1 MTAQHPEICRF
12 SEEEVKAKATD
23 RRGGNQ
29 NLFHIPLPFPR
40 KGQLVPGPRLSYWGP
55 SSLLSLYGGRE
66 NDGSRVVRRKRE
78 SDGRL
83 QKPPWRW
90 VTHCSLLGRALRSF
104 TPLNHASPCN
114 MCWPHLP
121 SNCRRHT
128 TWTSLNG
135 RYLLDNPAYC
145 SEVSPPGA
153 ASQPGEPG
161 RTEAGEVVSCE
172 ARPVPP
178 FPPGTCSGRARPICH
193 LGEATA
199 LSCGRWCFGSLHYHE
214 ELGKEVTHSK

>member
-83 QKPPWRW
+83 QKPPWRCYSKRYFQAW
-90 VTHCSLLGRALRSF
+90 
-104 TPLNHASPCN
+104 ASAGN
-114 MCWPHLP
+114 
-121 SNCRRHT
+121 R
-128 TWTSLNG
+128 
-135 RYLLDNPAYC
+135 
-145 SEVSPPGA
+145 GA

-178 FPPGTCSGRARPICH
+178 FTPPLSLAAPAPSATLERPR
-193 LGEATA
+193 L
-199 LSCGRWCFGSLHYHE
+199 
-214 ELGKEVTHSK
+214 